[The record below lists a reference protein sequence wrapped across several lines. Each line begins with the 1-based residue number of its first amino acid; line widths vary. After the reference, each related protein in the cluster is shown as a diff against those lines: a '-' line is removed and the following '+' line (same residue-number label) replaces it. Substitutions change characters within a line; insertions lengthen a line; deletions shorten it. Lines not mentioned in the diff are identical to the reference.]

1 MKIRDQHLFDLIR
14 SRLDTHS
21 RVLVVYGG
29 SHIATMWKPLVR
41 QLGQPRLIGGN

>member
-14 SRLDTHS
+14 SRLDTHR

-29 SHIATMWKPLVR
+29 SHIATMWSPLLR
-41 QLGQPRLIGGN
+41 QLGRPRLIGGV